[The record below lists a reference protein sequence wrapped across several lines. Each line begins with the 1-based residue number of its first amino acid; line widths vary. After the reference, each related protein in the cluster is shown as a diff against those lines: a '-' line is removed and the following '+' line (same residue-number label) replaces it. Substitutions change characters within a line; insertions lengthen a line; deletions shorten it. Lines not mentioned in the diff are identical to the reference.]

1 MNTKLPVYP
10 AIIIACLLG
19 LVGLL
24 LVWLRFNLSIELAQV
39 SCRSCLRQ
47 TLESAPPETASL
59 PSAVVHELRVPIA
72 ENATS
77 AVPTP
82 VAKPTEPME
91 QETPVPGANPTPTDL
106 SLRQGALRV
115 SNQTNQPL
123 RLALLARR
131 SVVAAS
137 GQPTYSNPAHWDFA
151 PEEGSRKGLVLS
163 LPDGDFKLKPGDI
176 LVAFA
181 QDGSRRYWGPYV
193 VGETPLPVWNNQGEW
208 QLVLK

>member
-24 LVWLRFNLSIELAQV
+24 LVWLRFNLSV
-39 SCRSCLRQ
+39 
-47 TLESAPPETASL
+47 ESAPPETSSL
-59 PSAVVHELRVPIA
+59 PAMVPEPRMPIA
-72 ENATS
+72 VNTTS
-77 AVPTP
+77 PTP
-82 VAKPTEPME
+82 TPATKPTEPIQ
-91 QETPVPGANPTPTDL
+91 QEMPSPGASPTPTDI
-106 SLRQGALRV
+106 STHQGALRV

-123 RLALLARR
+123 RLALLAKR
-131 SVVAAS
+131 SVAAVS

-151 PEEGSRKGLVLS
+151 PQEGSSKGLVLS

-193 VGETPLPVWNNQGEW
+193 VGETLLPVWNTQKSEW